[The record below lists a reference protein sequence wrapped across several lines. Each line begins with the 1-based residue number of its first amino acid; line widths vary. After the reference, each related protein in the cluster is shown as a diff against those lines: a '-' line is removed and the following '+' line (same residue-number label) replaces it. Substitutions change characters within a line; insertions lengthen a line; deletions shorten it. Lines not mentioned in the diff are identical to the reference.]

1 MPTRRPTQAR
11 QIVCGAALLLSLG
24 LGGCGSMVAD
34 LPLVGLPADA
44 PARRE
49 RGEFL
54 PVNALP
60 PGTREDTAM
69 APAEQTRLQ
78 TELAA
83 ARERQATAAAAAAAA
98 NASVAPPGR

>member
-1 MPTRRPTQAR
+1 MPVGQPRQSRR
-11 QIVCGAALLLSLG
+11 VLSGGVMLLALG

-34 LPLVGLPADA
+34 LPVVGLPADA

-83 ARERQATAAAAAAAA
+83 ARDRQAAAAAAA
-98 NASVAPPGR
+98 NAPAPPPGR